1 MAQFLGR
8 RALVLVVVGTALLC
22 GAALAQGGAR
32 HQIVLADESA
42 DPGSRVPGGAGG
54 RGSVQLF
61 GDGAALI
68 RVASLALLVG
78 RAVPAG
84 VAPPDLM
91 LLPPGASLQASHND
105 PRLGAASALP
115 VGAAFARPDKT
126 PVISGDE
133 QALATV
139 PASAEHGRHYP
150 LRSWDALQL
159 SKGRLRLR
167 LTAMPD
173 PRGGAGPGGYLLDL
187 VRGGASYRI
196 YVSAP
201 MADAE
206 LDAIPQRLPG
216 ADMVLLQRDGRAQL
230 ALVRHRADGAAWLE
244 PLAASRGAFALFRR

>member
-1 MAQFLGR
+1 MAQFQGG
-8 RALVLVVVGTALLC
+8 RALVLLVGTALLC
-22 GAALAQGGAR
+22 GAALAQDGPR
-32 HQIVLADESA
+32 HQIVLADDGA
-42 DPGSRVPGGAGG
+42 RVPAGL

-61 GDGAALI
+61 DDGAALI

-91 LLPPGASLQASHND
+91 LLPPGASLLASQD
-105 PRLGAASALP
+105 EPAPGATSPLP
-115 VGAAFARPDKT
+115 VGAAFARPDKA
-126 PVISGDE
+126 PAISGAE

-139 PASAEHGRHYP
+139 PASAAYGRRYP
-150 LRSWDALQL
+150 LRSWDALHL

-201 MADAE
+201 VAAAE

-216 ADMVLLQRDGRAQL
+216 ADMVLLQREGRAQL

-244 PLAASRGAFALFRR
+244 PQAASRRAFALFRR